1 MTVPPQGLSRRA
13 LLTAVREYYQANL
26 TVEEQL
32 QLMVGSGAGSKAVRE
47 AFVEGQPLQRGALLG
62 SRRTLEGLYK
72 ATRDSQATIYQLK
85 LLG

>member
-1 MTVPPQGLSRRA
+1 MG
-13 LLTAVREYYQANL
+13 
-26 TVEEQL
+26 EQL
-32 QLMVGSGAGSKAVRE
+32 QLMVGCDAGSKAVRE

-72 ATRDSQATIYQLK
+72 ATRDSQATVYQLK